1 MNWKKHILTFV
12 VIFLLMGLLL
22 SGRGSCTQQQAGGP
36 IRPPDATLATI
47 DLADGPGH
55 AAERSYQIRCEV
67 ADTKEKKRRGL
78 AGRPGLEP
86 GYGMLYV
93 YDPPQKP
100 EFSEAETGFP
110 LSLAFLRDDGT
121 IAKIQRTAKND
132 RQVITPDEAVTYVLE
147 VRSGWFE
154 DRNVRIGDRFL
165 LPPGLE
171 AAPSAEEPPAPSPEP
186 EPAAGPAPSG

>member
-1 MNWKKHILTFV
+1 MDWKKHILTFV
-12 VIFLLMGLLL
+12 VIFMLMGLLL
-22 SGRGSCTQQQAGGP
+22 SGRSACTPQRARGP
-36 IRPPDATLATI
+36 IRPPDARLATI
-47 DLADGPGH
+47 ELADRPGH
-55 AAERSYQIRCEV
+55 ATRRSYRIRCEV

-110 LSLAFLRDDGT
+110 LSLAFLREDGT
-121 IAKIQRTAKND
+121 IAKIRRTAKND
-132 RQVITPDEAVTYVLE
+132 RRVITPDEPVTYVLE

-165 LPPGLE
+165 LPSELT
-171 AAPSAEEPPAPSPEP
+171 ASPSGEEPPSPSAEP
-186 EPAAGPAPSG
+186 EPAPEPH